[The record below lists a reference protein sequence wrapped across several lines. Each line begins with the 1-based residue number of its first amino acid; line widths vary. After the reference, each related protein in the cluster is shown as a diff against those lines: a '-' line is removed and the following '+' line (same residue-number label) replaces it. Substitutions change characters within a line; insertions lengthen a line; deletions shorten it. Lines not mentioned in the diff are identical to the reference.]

1 MKAIE
6 IRNKYLNFF
15 KNHGHV
21 VIPSAPLIP
30 ENDPSVLFTT
40 AGMQPLVPYLLGE
53 THPSGTRLTDYQKC
67 VRTND
72 IEEVGDNRH
81 LTYFEMLGNWSLGDY
96 FKEESVQMSY
106 DFLTQELNIP
116 AEKLSVTCFAGD
128 EDCERDNV
136 TAECWKKAGIP
147 EERIYFFGKD
157 DNWWIAGEEGPCGPD
172 TEMFYDT
179 GKPKCSEEC
188 NPSCGCGKYVEIW
201 NNVFMEFFKDKDGK
215 YTKLKQHNVDTGLGL
230 ERMTMLLQGKETPF
244 ETELF
249 APIMDKLVELQKV
262 DNIASRRIVAEHL
275 RSSMMITCDGG
286 RPSNVDRGYILRRLI
301 RRMIRHMNKLQI
313 SLDELSTLIDIN
325 VENLKEL
332 YPALESNKE
341 TIKTVLL
348 EEKDKF
354 VKTLTKGEK
363 EFVKE
368 MENIKAD
375 GKDILPG
382 TIVFR
387 LYDTYGFPPEV
398 TEELATENGMKI
410 DKEEFEKLFKEHQEK
425 SRAGAEQKFKG
436 GLAGNGEME
445 TKYHT
450 ATHLLNAAL
459 RVVLGSHV
467 HQRGS
472 NITAERMRFD
482 FSHPAKMTDEEKQ
495 KTEDLVN
502 EWIQA
507 AIPVEHVEMN
517 KEDAIAQGAEAMFI
531 EKYGDIVSV
540 YKIGDKSLEL
550 CGGPHVSNTSELGH
564 FKIKKEGEELY
575 KYVKQGLDY
584 IKNAENKFTD
594 LINLEEGTIR
604 IGVSPTL
611 TKEFLLPYLE
621 IFHKKY
627 PNINIE
633 IDTKLWKTLI
643 QKLRNGLL
651 DILIIHLNDEKYDE
665 DLKIIKCKKKHDC
678 LIASKK
684 YKDIIGEEISCINK
698 ALSISVGLESL

>member
-15 KNHGHV
+15 KEHGHT

-53 THPSGTRLTDYQKC
+53 PHPAGKRLTDYQKC

-72 IEEVGDNRH
+72 IDEVGDNRH

-96 FKEESVQMSY
+96 FKEESIQMSY
-106 DFLTQELNIP
+106 DFLTKKLGIP

-128 EDCERDNV
+128 EDCARDEV
-136 TAECWKKAGIP
+136 TASCWKKAGIP
-147 EERIYFFGKD
+147 EERIYYFGKD
-157 DNWWIAGEEGPCGPD
+157 DNWWIAGETGPCGPD

-201 NNVFMEFFKDKDGK
+201 NNVFMEFYKDENGK
-215 YTKLKQHNVDTGLGL
+215 YSKLKQHNVDTGLGL
-230 ERMTMLLQGKETPF
+230 ERMAMLLQGKETPF

-275 RSSMMITCDGG
+275 RSSMMIICDGG

-301 RRMIRHMNKLQI
+301 RRMVRHMNKLQI
-313 SLDELSTLIDIN
+313 SLDELVTLIDLN
-325 VENLKEL
+325 VENLKEM
-332 YPALESNKE
+332 YPLLEINKE
-341 TIKTVLL
+341 TIKTVII

-354 VKTLTKGEK
+354 VKTLVKGEK
-363 EFVKE
+363 EFEKEVGQVKAQG
-368 MENIKAD
+368 ENIVP
-375 GKDILPG
+375 GKV
-382 TIVFR
+382 VFR

-398 TEELATENGMKI
+398 TEELAAESGMSI
-410 DKEEFEKLFKEHQEK
+410 DKKEFEKLFKEHQEK
-425 SRAGAEQKFKG
+425 SRAGSEQKFKG
-436 GLAGNGEME
+436 GLASTGEME

-459 RVVLGSHV
+459 KQVLGSHV

-482 FSHPAKMTDEEKQ
+482 FSHPTKMTDEEK
-495 KTEDLVN
+495 KATEDLVN
-502 EWIQA
+502 EWIKE
-507 AIPVEHVEMN
+507 AIPVEHLEM
-517 KEDAIAQGAEAMFI
+517 KKDDAIKMGAEAMFI

-540 YKIGDKSLEL
+540 YKIGDKSIEL
-550 CGGPHVSNTSELGH
+550 CGGPHVHNTSELGH
-564 FKIKKEGEELY
+564 FKIKKEESSSSGVRRI
-575 KYVKQGLDY
+575 KAILD
-584 IKNAENKFTD
+584 
-594 LINLEEGTIR
+594 
-604 IGVSPTL
+604 
-611 TKEFLLPYLE
+611 
-621 IFHKKY
+621 
-627 PNINIE
+627 
-633 IDTKLWKTLI
+633 
-643 QKLRNGLL
+643 
-651 DILIIHLNDEKYDE
+651 
-665 DLKIIKCKKKHDC
+665 
-678 LIASKK
+678 
-684 YKDIIGEEISCINK
+684 
-698 ALSISVGLESL
+698 

>member
-53 THPSGTRLTDYQKC
+53 PHPAGTRLTDYQKC

-72 IEEVGDNRH
+72 IDEVGDNRH

-96 FKEESVQMSY
+96 FKEESIQMSY
-106 DFLTQELNIP
+106 DFLTKELGIP
-116 AEKLSVTCFAGD
+116 VEKLSVTCFAGD
-128 EDCERDNV
+128 EDCARDEV
-136 TAECWKKAGIP
+136 TASCWKKAGIP
-147 EERIYFFGKD
+147 EERIYYFGKD
-157 DNWWIAGEEGPCGPD
+157 DNWWIAGETGPCGPD

-179 GKPKCSEEC
+179 GKPKCSPEC

-201 NNVFMEFFKDKDGK
+201 NNVFMEFYKDENGK
-215 YTKLKQHNVDTGLGL
+215 YSKLKQHNVDTGLGL
-230 ERMTMLLQGKETPF
+230 ERMTMLLEGKETPF

-249 APIMDKLVELQKV
+249 APIMEKLVELQKV

-275 RSSMMITCDGG
+275 RSSMMIICDGG

-301 RRMIRHMNKLQI
+301 RRMVRHMNKLQI

-325 VENLKEL
+325 VENLKEM
-332 YPALESNKE
+332 YPALEANKE
-341 TIKTVLL
+341 TIKNVIL

-354 VKTLTKGEK
+354 VKTLEKGEK
-363 EFVKE
+363 EFAKEVGQVKE
-368 MENIKAD
+368 QGENIVP
-375 GKDILPG
+375 GKV
-382 TIVFR
+382 VFR

-410 DKEEFEKLFKEHQEK
+410 DKEGFDKLFKEHQEK
-425 SRAGAEQKFKG
+425 SRAGSEQKFKG
-436 GLAGNGEME
+436 GLASTGEME

-459 RVVLGSHV
+459 KQVLGSHV

-495 KTEDLVN
+495 KTENLVN
-502 EWIQA
+502 EWITE
-507 AIPVEHVEMN
+507 AIPVEHLEM
-517 KEDAIAQGAEAMFI
+517 KKDDAIKMGAEAMFI

-540 YKIGDKSLEL
+540 YKIGDVSIEL

-564 FKIKKEGEELY
+564 FKIKKEESSSSGIRRI
-575 KYVKQGLDY
+575 KAILD
-584 IKNAENKFTD
+584 
-594 LINLEEGTIR
+594 
-604 IGVSPTL
+604 
-611 TKEFLLPYLE
+611 
-621 IFHKKY
+621 
-627 PNINIE
+627 
-633 IDTKLWKTLI
+633 
-643 QKLRNGLL
+643 
-651 DILIIHLNDEKYDE
+651 
-665 DLKIIKCKKKHDC
+665 
-678 LIASKK
+678 
-684 YKDIIGEEISCINK
+684 
-698 ALSISVGLESL
+698 

>member
-6 IRNKYLNFF
+6 IRNKYLEFF
-15 KNHGHV
+15 KKHGHT

-53 THPSGTRLTDYQKC
+53 KHPAGTRLTDYQKC

-72 IEEVGDNRH
+72 IDEVGDNRH

-96 FKEESVQMSY
+96 FKEESIQMSY
-106 DFLTQELNIP
+106 DFLTQELHIP
-116 AEKLSVTCFAGD
+116 VEKLSVTCFAGD
-128 EDCERDNV
+128 EDCARDEV
-136 TAECWKKAGIP
+136 TAKCWKKAGIP
-147 EERIYFFGKD
+147 EERIYYFGKD

-201 NNVFMEFFKDKDGK
+201 NNVFMEFYKGHDGK
-215 YTKLKQHNVDTGLGL
+215 YSKLKQHNVDTGLGL
-230 ERMTMLLQGKETPF
+230 ERMTMLLERKETPF

-301 RRMIRHMNKLQI
+301 RRMVRHMNKLQI

-332 YPALESNKE
+332 YPALEENKD
-341 TIKTVLL
+341 TIKSIIL

-354 VKTLTKGEK
+354 VKTLAKGEK
-363 EFVKE
+363 EFAKE
-368 MENIKAD
+368 IETIKQQ
-375 GKDILPG
+375 GKDTVPG
-382 TIVFR
+382 KMVFR
-387 LYDTYGFPPEV
+387 LYDTYGFPPEE
-398 TEELATENGMKI
+398 TEELAQENGMKI

-436 GLAGNGEME
+436 GLASTGEME

-459 RVVLGSHV
+459 KQVLGSHV

-482 FSHPAKMTDEEKQ
+482 FSHPAKMTAEEKQ
-495 KTEDLVN
+495 ATEDLVN
-502 EWIQA
+502 EWIKE
-507 AIPVEHVEMN
+507 AIPVEHLEM
-517 KEDAIAQGAEAMFI
+517 KKDEAIRLGAEAMFI

-540 YKIGDKSLEL
+540 YKIGDKSIEL
-550 CGGPHVSNTSELGH
+550 CGGPHVKNTSELGH
-564 FKIKKEGEELY
+564 FKIKKEESSSSG
-575 KYVKQGLDY
+575 VRR
-584 IKNAENKFTD
+584 IKA
-594 LINLEEGTIR
+594 ILE
-604 IGVSPTL
+604 
-611 TKEFLLPYLE
+611 
-621 IFHKKY
+621 
-627 PNINIE
+627 
-633 IDTKLWKTLI
+633 
-643 QKLRNGLL
+643 
-651 DILIIHLNDEKYDE
+651 
-665 DLKIIKCKKKHDC
+665 
-678 LIASKK
+678 
-684 YKDIIGEEISCINK
+684 
-698 ALSISVGLESL
+698 